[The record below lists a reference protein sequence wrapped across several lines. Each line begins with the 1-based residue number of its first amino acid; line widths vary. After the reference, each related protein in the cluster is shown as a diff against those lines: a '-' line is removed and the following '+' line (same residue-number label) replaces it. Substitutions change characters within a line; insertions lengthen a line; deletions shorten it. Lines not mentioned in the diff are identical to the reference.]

1 MFSMISIGKPQDSEL
16 KISSASIIA
25 FEDFTG
31 DGTQQLNERGGDSNK
46 NGAISKKR

>member
-1 MFSMISIGKPQDSEL
+1 MISIGEPQDTEL

-31 DGTQQLNERGGDSNK
+31 DGTQQLNALGRDSNK